1 MQPSKREPFPSETA
15 DRFQLRMPDGLRDQ
29 VRADAAAN
37 SRSMN
42 AEIVARLEAGGETLR
57 DRFAMAAL
65 DRMIS
70 LCEHP
75 NGGWDPV
82 AVAAG
87 CYAMADAMMAERAS

>member
-1 MQPSKREPFPSETA
+1 MTQPRQDDPQFK
-15 DRFQLRMPDGLRDQ
+15 LRLPAS
-29 VRADAAAN
+29 VKAEVEASAAAN
-37 SRSMN
+37 NRTIN
-42 AEIVARLEAGGETLR
+42 AEIVHRLEAGDETLR

-70 LCEHP
+70 LCEDQ

-87 CYAMADAMMAERAS
+87 CYAMADAMMAERVS